1 MTNQQSAD
9 KHRKITELDE
19 SENLASNRG
28 WARENAK
35 RVGLVCPNC
44 GAELQG
50 RKCKLLCVRVG
61 CGYVVT
67 CSEW

>member
-1 MTNQQSAD
+1 MTNDNSTD
-9 KHRKITELDE
+9 KHNKITKEKADRFSPINSV
-19 SENLASNRG
+19 SEIADS
-28 WARENAK
+28 K

-44 GAELQG
+44 GANLEG

-61 CGYVVT
+61 CGYQVT

>member
-1 MTNQQSAD
+1 MTSHNHQEW
-9 KHRKITELDE
+9 HRRITELDE
-19 SENLASNRG
+19 PQTLSSSRDGEVENL
-28 WARENAK
+28 K

-44 GAELQG
+44 GADLEG

-61 CGYVVT
+61 CGYQVT